1 MGERLKKIKIDDI
14 YSSPYNRAVYTA
26 RPTADAKK
34 KEMNRTAISSM
45 RTAIKKA
52 KIAIKNN
59 EGKEEAVNN
68 AIKLIDK
75 NASNGLIHANK
86 AAREKSRLMKA
97 SK

>member
-1 MGERLKKIKIDDI
+1 MPNIKSAKKRVK
-14 YSSPYNRAVYTA
+14 T
-26 RPTADAKK
+26 DAKK
-34 KEMNRTAISSM
+34 REMNRTAISSM

-86 AAREKSRLMKA
+86 AAREKSKLMKIN
-97 SK
+97 K